1 MSSVGNAV
9 RKGNVTV
16 KEDGGLRSFLWL
28 KRFLVLREHS
38 LSVYKSEDVPHAE
51 LILLL
56 RQIESVDRTDAKPFA
71 FQILLKNGRSLV
83 ASCKSDEELYAW
95 IEDIYKRLHNGI
107 SDPTNFTHDVH
118 VGVDDEGLYK
128 GLPTEWQHI
137 LQASAVSRTDA
148 MRNNR
153 QGVMDALKFYTSS
166 SHNAKFNPYYTD
178 DDDSSDEVDFG
189 RPIYNSHVFPE
200 RRDSKE
206 FPTPHKLAT
215 RQLSHGRKDY
225 ASQDVGSSSKGA
237 KLSDHYGGKEDVVYA
252 RPPLVPT
259 IATESKTN
267 RDVRSMSRGR
277 SVDGNRR
284 VVTKGKERVPAF
296 SPSPSRLPKQP
307 SVDFDRGR
315 NLFVDA
321 SQDPQQEPLI
331 DSKKMSSTAVSPART
346 PRARPVRSNSRADTD
361 DERVISPARS
371 GDFDVLSSPAKS
383 DRLKQKQKNELVSR
397 PGPSVTSAPAQ
408 TDERNTRVV
417 ERSREREKEREK
429 ERNLRA
435 ESRARER
442 AEKRAREEEL
452 RREQERQEQE
462 RREEQR
468 REELERREQEAQ
480 EAEERRRDVMARS
493 NAETPAQIQQ
503 HREERLS
510 TMSSG
515 QILERLRSIV
525 SPGDPHLIYKK
536 AEMVGEGVSGK
547 VYLAHNIADPSA
559 PVVAIKEMVLSRQK
573 NKQLLVNEIL
583 IMKECVHPNIL
594 QYVDSFLVGPSLWLV
609 LEYMDGGELTQVI
622 ETHTTLKEPDIA
634 AICKS
639 VIKGLIHLHSRNVI
653 HRDIKSDNI
662 LISRDGKIKLSD
674 FGYSARISAA
684 RTQRTTLAGT
694 PYWMAPEVVKQKE
707 YGPKVD
713 IWSTGILAIECF
725 EGEPPYLDEDPLAA
739 LVLII
744 TNGTPQLKN
753 PESLSQGFTLFLA
766 RCLEVN
772 VNRRASGED
781 LLDHPWF
788 RNTSS
793 AAELA
798 LLVAN

>member
-16 KEDGGLRSFLWL
+16 KEDGVLRSFLWL

-38 LSVYKSEDVPHAE
+38 LSVYKSEDAPHAE
-51 LILLL
+51 FILLL

-137 LQASAVSRTDA
+137 LQASAVSKTDA
-148 MRNNR
+148 MRNNP
-153 QGVMDALKFYTSS
+153 QGVMDALKFYTSM
-166 SHNAKFNPYYTD
+166 
-178 DDDSSDEVDFG
+178 
-189 RPIYNSHVFPE
+189 
-200 RRDSKE
+200 
-206 FPTPHKLAT
+206 
-215 RQLSHGRKDY
+215 
-225 ASQDVGSSSKGA
+225 
-237 KLSDHYGGKEDVVYA
+237 YA

-267 RDVRSMSRGR
+267 RDVRSVSRGR
-277 SVDGNRR
+277 SVDGKGR

-307 SVDFDRGR
+307 SADFDRGR
-315 NLFVDA
+315 NLFMDA
-321 SQDPQQEPLI
+321 NQDSQQEPVL

-346 PRARPVRSNSRADTD
+346 PRARPVRSNSRPDTD

-371 GDFDVLSSPAKS
+371 GDFDV
-383 DRLKQKQKNELVSR
+383 SR
-397 PGPSVTSAPAQ
+397 PGPSVTSTPAQ

-429 ERNLRA
+429 ERTLRA

-442 AEKRAREEEL
+442 AEKRTREDEL
-452 RREQERQEQE
+452 RREQERREQE
-462 RREEQR
+462 RREEER
-468 REELERREQEAQ
+468 REELERLGQEAR
-480 EAEERRRDVMARS
+480 EAEEKKRDLMARS
-493 NAETPAQIQQ
+493 NAETPARIQ
-503 HREERLS
+503 HGDERLS

-515 QILERLRSIV
+515 QILEKLRSIV
-525 SPGDPHLIYKK
+525 SPGDPHLIYRK
-536 AEMVGEGVSGK
+536 AEKVGEGVSGK
-547 VYLAHNIADPSA
+547 VYLAHNIADPTA

-622 ETHTTLKEPDIA
+622 ETHTTLKELDIA

-684 RTQRTTLAGT
+684 RKQRTTLAGT

-781 LLDHPWF
+781 LLDVSF
-788 RNTSS
+788 SIFFFVVS
-793 AAELA
+793 FLFDFC
-798 LLVAN
+798 

>member
-38 LSVYKSEDVPHAE
+38 LSVYKSEDVPHAQF
-51 LILLL
+51 ILLL

-137 LQASAVSRTDA
+137 LQASAVSKTDA
-148 MRNNR
+148 MRNNP

-166 SHNAKFNPYYTD
+166 GHNAKFNPYYTD

-189 RPIYNSHVFPE
+189 RPIYDSHVFPE

-215 RQLSHGRKDY
+215 RQLSQQHRDEQSHGRKDY
-225 ASQDVGSSSKGA
+225 ANQDVGTSSSKGA
-237 KLSDHYGGKEDVVYA
+237 KLSDHYGGKEDVYS

-259 IATESKTN
+259 ISTESKTN
-267 RDVRSMSRGR
+267 RDVRSVSRGR
-277 SVDGNRR
+277 TADGNRR
-284 VVTKGKERVPAF
+284 VVAKGKERVPAF

-307 SVDFDRGR
+307 SADFDRGR
-315 NLFVDA
+315 NLFMDA
-321 SQDPQQEPLI
+321 SQDPQQDALI
-331 DSKKMSSTAVSPART
+331 DSKKASSTAVSPART
-346 PRARPVRSNSRADTD
+346 PRARPVRSNSRPDTD

-371 GDFDVLSSPAKS
+371 GDFESPAKS
-383 DRLKQKQKNELVSR
+383 DRLKQKQKAEVVSR
-397 PGPSVTSAPAQ
+397 PGPSVTPIQ
-408 TDERNTRVV
+408 TESTRVV

-429 ERNLRA
+429 ERTLRA

-452 RREQERQEQE
+452 KAREEEQRREQE
-462 RREEQR
+462 RREEDR
-468 REELERREQEAQ
+468 REERERQEQEAR
-480 EAEERRRDVMARS
+480 EAEERRRELAARADPEPQKS
-493 NAETPAQIQQ
+493 
-503 HREERLS
+503 HRDERLS
-510 TMSSG
+510 NMSSG
-515 QILERLRSIV
+515 QILEKLRSIV
-525 SPGDPHLIYKK
+525 SPGDPHLIYRK
-536 AEMVGEGVSGK
+536 AEKVGEGVSGK
-547 VYLAHNIADPSA
+547 VYLAHNIADPSG

-609 LEYMDGGELTQVI
+609 LEFMDGGELTQVI
-622 ETHTTLKEPDIA
+622 ETHTTLREPDIA

-662 LISRDGKIKLSD
+662 LISREGKIKLSD

-694 PYWMAPEVVKQKE
+694 PYWMAPEVVRQRE

-798 LLVAN
+798 LLVGN